1 MQYNLVIAKYSAEKM
16 TDWQRLEQVI
26 CWTGLSTN
34 AFAARIGLR
43 RSENLYQI
51 KRGNNG
57 ISKELAELI
66 VTKYP
71 SLNRA
76 WLLTGDGEMFA
87 AAACAPDGRLRGGI
101 PLYNTDAVRLA
112 AAPDEALAGTVPEH
126 WIDVPGFGD
135 CDFAGVATGDAM
147 APEVPAGAIVALKRV
162 DPTGPVMPGEIYVAV
177 TADFATM
184 GYLEQDRKVRGGLW
198 FRAPE
203 GTEARPMGAVRD
215 KIRRLYLVKGIVIHK
230 VL

>member
-34 AFAARIGLR
+34 AFAAGIGLR

-57 ISKELAELI
+57 ISKDLAELI
-66 VTKYP
+66 VAKYP

-87 AAACAPDGRLRGGI
+87 AASCSADGKSGGGI

-112 AAPDEALAGTVPEH
+112 AVPDEGLAAAPAH

-162 DPTGPVMPGEIYVAV
+162 DPMGPVMPGEIYVAV
-177 TADFATM
+177 TADFAAM
-184 GYLEQDRKVRGGLW
+184 GYLELDRKVADGLW
-198 FRAPE
+198 FMPPE
-203 GTEARPMGAVRD
+203 GVEVRPMGAVRG
-215 KIRRLYLVKGIVIHK
+215 KIRRLYLVKGIIVHK